1 MSLSDSVTAATA
13 ALRRRPSDLLPWY
26 LLGAAVPAIVRL
38 VPFLAIAVGFVYL
51 ETTGRLAAI
60 QDHLGEM
67 DTTPPD
73 PEADQEA
80 FDEWASGL
88 EPVMEQVLTPG
99 MLALVLVT
107 IALSILLFVL
117 LFPIVSAGQLTA
129 CSARLIDKRGLTAG
143 IAGARRYWLRFLG
156 LYVLEFLAW
165 IAVLA
170 TIGTV
175 VAVVAV
181 IVLAATGA
189 GLIAGLIAFLA
200 ALVLLVVLAAVRA
213 LFAFAPV
220 AVVVDDTTALGSLS
234 NTLAFVRARP
244 VRAGFYYVVSLG
256 TMLAIS
262 AVSGVLLLVDVMAFT
277 SLVTALLVFPFLD
290 LLKTAL
296 YNDYRGRLRPPTTPD
311 RSVRRQFRVGVRRG
325 WDEMVSFIR
334 ATPGTHALV
343 VVLAFASFWV
353 GWEAAEPLSGTLET
367 SISARLDGHIP
378 PAAALE
384 FFGNNWMVALTTAF
398 SGVAFVLPA
407 IASLLFNGVF
417 MGVYGR
423 TEAEPMELLA
433 FVIPHGILE
442 IPAIFIATAVGIWL
456 GRVGWRAFR
465 GRATRTEL
473 ADALERAFWVL
484 AGVGI
489 LLAVAAV
496 IEGFLSPYYFRL
508 FL

>member
-1 MSLSDSVTAATA
+1 MSLSDSVTAAIA

-26 LLGAAVPAIVRL
+26 VLGAAVPAIVRL
-38 VPFLAIAVGFVYL
+38 VPFLAVAIGFVYL
-51 ETTGRLAAI
+51 ETTGRLATI
-60 QDHLGEM
+60 QDHLQGIESQ
-67 DTTPPD
+67 PPD

-80 FDEWASGL
+80 FDEWMSGF
-88 EPVMEQVLTPG
+88 EPVFEQVLTPG
-99 MLALVLVT
+99 IAALILVT
-107 IALSILLFVL
+107 IVLSVLLFL
-117 LFPIVSAGQLTA
+117 IIFPIVSAGQLTA
-129 CSARLIDKRGLTAG
+129 CSARLIDRRGLTAG

-165 IAVLA
+165 IAVLL
-170 TIGTV
+170 TIGTMV
-175 VAVVAV
+175 FVVAV
-181 IVLAATGA
+181 IALAATGA
-189 GLIAGLIAFLA
+189 GVIAGLIALVA
-200 ALVLLVVLAAVRA
+200 ALVLLVALAAVRA

-220 AVVVDDTTALGSLS
+220 AVVVDDATALESLS

-244 VRAGFYYVVSLG
+244 IGAGFYYAVSLG
-256 TMLAIS
+256 TVLAIS
-262 AVSGVLLLVDVMAFT
+262 AVSGVLLLVDVMTFT
-277 SLVTALLVFPFLD
+277 SLVTALLIFPFLD

-296 YNDYRGRLRPPTTPD
+296 YNDYRKRLRPPAKPE
-311 RSVRRQFRVGVRRG
+311 RSARGQFRAGARRG
-325 WDEMVSFIR
+325 WDEMVAFVR

-353 GWEAAEPLSGTLET
+353 GWEAAEPIAGTLET
-367 SISARLDGHIP
+367 SISARLEGHIP

-398 SGVAFVLPA
+398 SGVALILPA
-407 IASLLFNGVF
+407 VASLLFNGVF

-433 FVIPHGILE
+433 FVIPHGIFE

-456 GRVGWRAFR
+456 GRIGWRAFR
-465 GRATRTEL
+465 GRATRAEF
-473 ADALERAFWVL
+473 ADALERAFWILV
-484 AGVGI
+484 GVGI
-489 LLAVAAV
+489 LLAIAAV